1 MEHYQLATLR
11 SAENAYIEFLGKA
24 DLSLGVYR
32 LAAGAEDNQR
42 PHSEDEV
49 YFVTSGRAHFH
60 AGDRELAVKPGDI
73 LFVPAGE
80 PHRFSDIRED
90 LEVLVFFGPAEGS
103 KTAAR

>member
-1 MEHYQLATLR
+1 MEHYQLAALR
-11 SAENAYIEFLGKA
+11 PPENAYVEFLRKA
-24 DLSLGVYR
+24 DLSMGVYR
-32 LAAGAEDNQR
+32 LSAGAEDKQK

-49 YFVTSGRAHFH
+49 YFVTSGRAHFR

-80 PHRFSDIRED
+80 PHRFFDIRED

-103 KTAAR
+103 RTVTR